1 MLIFLI
7 FKEVLK
13 IKTKTHVENWETEL
27 SRVCKKKTIAK
38 PPQNMKN
45 MFNFPSTTIRKI
57 KISHQLNFQ
66 KFEKHTQLAQLWGN
80 RLSCVAVK
88 YCI

>member
-27 SRVCKKKTIAK
+27 SRVCKKKNRQASPEHEKYVQFPLHHNKKNKDLSSAK
-38 PPQNMKN
+38 
-45 MFNFPSTTIRKI
+45 FPK
-57 KISHQLNFQ
+57 
-66 KFEKHTQLAQLWGN
+66 
-80 RLSCVAVK
+80 V
-88 YCI
+88 